1 MRASGGPEVA
11 QYTKDDIK
19 RLRVEADLTQA
30 QLAEKLGVWQTQV
43 SAWETGKTAIGE
55 EHQRLLSML
64 FGRSEG
70 SVSNPFG
77 DWLKRE
83 REKRNWTVQELAS
96 KAEVS
101 APAIYNIEAGRIS
114 NPRQG
119 TKDRIARALSVEIPS
134 DVTELVDSESEIKGL
149 GIFTDFDPHA
159 KDDLP
164 ATSGIYVLYD
174 VSERPVYVGQ
184 GKDIASRIKDHHE
197 KFWFKH
203 PIVDT
208 ASYIEVKNA
217 ALREQ
222 IESLLMKFLKSNAVL
237 NKQKVERN

>member
-1 MRASGGPEVA
+1 MA
-11 QYTKDDIK
+11 QYTGADIK
-19 RLRVEADLTQA
+19 RLRVEAGLTQT
-30 QLAEKLGVWQTQV
+30 QLAEKLGTWQAQV
-43 SAWETGKTAIGE
+43 SAWETGKSPISD
-55 EHQRLLSML
+55 EHQRQLAKL
-64 FGRSEG
+64 FGKSEG
-70 SVSNPFG
+70 AVSNPFG

-83 REKRNWTVQELAS
+83 RERRNWTVQELAS

-119 TKDRIARALSVEIPS
+119 TKDRLAKALSIEIPS
-134 DVTELVDSESEIKGL
+134 DVTELVKSESEIKGL
-149 GIFTDFDPHA
+149 GVFTDFDPHS

-164 ATSGIYVLYD
+164 TASGIYVLYD

-184 GKDIASRIKDHHE
+184 GRNIGTRIKDHHE

-208 ASYIEVKNA
+208 ASYIEVKDET
-217 ALREQ
+217 LREQ
-222 IESLLMKFLKSNAVL
+222 IESLLIKFLKSNAVL
-237 NKQKVERN
+237 NKQKVERT

>member
-1 MRASGGPEVA
+1 MPHFTGE
-11 QYTKDDIK
+11 DIK
-19 RLRVEADLTQA
+19 RLRVEADLTQM

-43 SAWETGKTAIGE
+43 SAWETGRSLIGE
-55 EHQRLLSML
+55 EHQKLVAKL
-64 FGRSEG
+64 FGKSE
-70 SVSNPFG
+70 SAVANPFG

-83 REKRNWTVQELAS
+83 RERRNLTVQELAS

-101 APAIYNIEAGRIS
+101 APAIYNIEAGRIT
-114 NPRQG
+114 NPRSG
-119 TKDRIARALSVEIPS
+119 TRDRLATALSVDVPT
-134 DVTELVDSESEIKGL
+134 DVTDLVKSESEIKGL

-164 ATSGIYVLYD
+164 TASGIYVLYD

-184 GKDIASRIKDHHE
+184 GKSIAARIKDHHE

-208 ASYIEVKNA
+208 ASYIEVKDE

-222 IESLLMKFLKSNAVL
+222 IESLLIKFLKSNAVL
-237 NKQKVERN
+237 NKQKVERS